1 MRSAATQ
8 TAVREEETD
17 RGSDGRESAAR
28 AQGNAG
34 GATLPAHRMR
44 GADRPRAAGAGQRE
58 APRAPVLEAAA
69 VRSVATQTAVR
80 EEETDRGSDRNES
93 VPQGHVLDV
102 PTMPAHH
109 MWGADR
115 SRAAG
120 AVPLAVPRA
129 PVLTIDMPENRVME
143 LGSFR

>member
-1 MRSAATQ
+1 M
-8 TAVREEETD
+8 
-17 RGSDGRESAAR
+17 
-28 AQGNAG
+28 
-34 GATLPAHRMR
+34 
-44 GADRPRAAGAGQRE
+44 
-58 APRAPVLEAAA
+58 
-69 VRSVATQTAVR
+69 ATQTAVR

-102 PTMPAHH
+102 PTMPAHR

-143 LGSFR
+143 LHRVMIQRPSPGQIQLQVETQQSWRRQP